1 MRKDEGNIV
10 VGLDIGTTKVVAMVG
25 EKTENNKIRILGYG
39 HAVSF
44 GVQRGTVVNIVKAAE
59 AIREAVRIAEQNT
72 NVDIRSVYVGI
83 AGQHIKSYSKRGTSI
98 RSNPDVIIT
107 KKEIRDLQRS
117 MFSSQTNPG
126 ERIIHVIPQTISL
139 DRNQNL
145 TEDFVIGMV
154 GTDLKVNFHIV
165 TAQEEAINL
174 IQRSVEEAGLELA
187 GFVLE
192 PMVSA
197 MSVLNEDEKNA
208 GVVLVDIGGGT
219 TDVAIFQD
227 CVLWHTGVIPIAGN
241 AITDDIKSS
250 CKVLHLQA
258 EQLKVQ
264 YGAALPSEESN
275 NLFIATTSVTGGSS
289 REISVK
295 NLIEII
301 QARMKEILA
310 AVQVE
315 IEASGCEDMLGGVV
329 LTGGGAKLKFLPQLA
344 DYAIGLESRVGA
356 PTRYL
361 SDDSPAE
368 LSDPIFS
375 TAIGLVMFGLH
386 YEAELAEEM
395 PTSEP
400 EPIPE
405 PVEMPTEDTLA
416 TPAEEVVEPAIDDKK
431 KGRGV
436 RGGFGWGK
444 IKEGLVNWVKDVDV
458 EDEMNS

>member
-1 MRKDEGNIV
+1 MRNNDGNIV

-44 GVQRGTVVNIVKAAE
+44 GVQRGTVVNIVKAAA
-59 AIREAVRIAEQNT
+59 AIKEAVAIASNNA
-72 NVDIRSVYVGI
+72 NVNIESVYVGI
-83 AGQHIKSYSKRGTSI
+83 AGQHIRSYSKRGTCI
-98 RSNPDVIIT
+98 RSNPENIIT
-107 KKEIRDLQRS
+107 KKEIRDLQQS

-139 DRNQNL
+139 DKAQNL

-154 GTDLKVNFHIV
+154 GTDLKINFHIV

-197 MSVLNEDEKNA
+197 MSVLNEDEKTA

-250 CKVLHLQA
+250 CRVLPQQA

-264 YGAALPSEESN
+264 YGAALPSADSN
-275 NLFIATTSVTGGSS
+275 NLYVATTSVTGGSS

-301 QARMKEILA
+301 QARMNEILA

-329 LTGGGAKLKFLPQLA
+329 LTGGGAKLKFLPQLSS
-344 DYAIGLESRVGA
+344 YAISLESRLGT

-375 TAIGLVMFGLH
+375 TAIGLVMFGLN
-386 YEAELAEEM
+386 YEAELAEEY
-395 PTSEP
+395 PPVEIEP
-400 EPIPE
+400 EPVPVITEEPEETPTEPVTPE
-405 PVEMPTEDTLA
+405 P
-416 TPAEEVVEPAIDDKK
+416 EPETK
-431 KGRGV
+431 KGKNRV
-436 RGGFGWGK
+436 GFGWTK

-458 EDEMNS
+458 DVNDELS